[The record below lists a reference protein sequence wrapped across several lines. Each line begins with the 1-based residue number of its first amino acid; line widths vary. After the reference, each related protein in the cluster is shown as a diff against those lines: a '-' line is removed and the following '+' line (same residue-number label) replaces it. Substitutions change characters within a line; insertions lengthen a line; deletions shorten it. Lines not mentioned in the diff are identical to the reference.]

1 MTGSVAAVVVTYNRK
16 YLLIE
21 CLDALLM
28 QTANLDRVY
37 VIDNASTDGTSELLR
52 TNGYLANE
60 RIEYIKMPYNTGGA
74 GGFHE
79 GIRRAHVA
87 GFGWIWI
94 MDDDAEPAS
103 EALSLLR
110 QTFRSEVAAVASL
123 TVGRDGNP
131 QYKHRG
137 WFNFSRKDD
146 GIIDPI
152 NEGDIEADELPVN
165 FASFVGLAINRAA
178 IEKIGYPKKEF
189 FIHYDDNEYCIRLS
203 SFGPIILSPRSVIK
217 HKDQAHSESQSR
229 HRRIL
234 GRTSERVP
242 LEKLWITYFGLRNRI
257 WLKSENAS
265 FIDSFLYSVRWFSR
279 KCVGI
284 LLYDD
289 HKYIRMR
296 FFWNAIYDGLSG
308 NFDNDKPKRL
318 LMIRPV
324 TAIRRS

>member
-1 MTGSVAAVVVTYNRK
+1 M
-16 YLLIE
+16 E
-21 CLDALLM
+21 CLDALLT
-28 QTANLDRVY
+28 QTVGLDRVY
-37 VIDNASTDGTSELLR
+37 VIDNASIDGTRDLLR
-52 TNGYLANE
+52 TKGYLANE
-60 RIEYIKMPYNTGGA
+60 AIEYVQMPYNTGGA

-79 GIRRAHVA
+79 GIRRAHEA

-103 EALSLLR
+103 EALAILHKS
-110 QTFRSEVAAVASL
+110 FRSDAAAVASL

-137 WFNFSRKDD
+137 WFNFSRNDD

-152 NEGDIEADELPVN
+152 NEADLETKELSVN

-178 IEKIGYPKKEF
+178 IENTGYPKREF

-229 HRRIL
+229 HKHIF
-234 GRTSERVP
+234 GRASERVP
-242 LEKLWITYFGLRNRI
+242 LEKLWIMYFGIRNRV
-257 WLKSENAS
+257 WLKRKNAS
-265 FIDSFLYSVRWFSR
+265 IMNSFLYSVRWFSR
-279 KCVGI
+279 KCFGI

-289 HKYIRMR
+289 YKYIRMR
-296 FFWNAIYDGLSG
+296 FFWNAIYDGLTG
-308 NFDNDKPKRL
+308 NFDNDKPRRL
-318 LMIRPV
+318 LMTRPV
-324 TAIRRS
+324 NAM